1 MRRPFGPPGRGGGAR
16 PRGGMAKARILAV
29 DDQRYFRVYLEDL
42 LEQQGYEVR
51 TAGAGEEA
59 LHLLER
65 EAFDVLVTD
74 LVMPGLSGAELVE
87 RVKARWPEQDV
98 VVVTSV
104 GDVRTAVDA
113 MRAGASDYLLKPLDA
128 TLLNRSLELILQRRR
143 LRQEHAAL
151 MAENL
156 EYLGVLS
163 LYERTLALFSTLA
176 LEPLADRIV
185 EGLCLEAKAE
195 GGVVWIARA
204 DDPGRLRLAS
214 HRGLVQLEGEPEE
227 LVLDALPAG
236 LEPLHA
242 PDGMPFELPTA
253 GDASPALVVPFRHE
267 GRLLGFAR
275 LTDKL
280 AAAPFEERDHL
291 VAERFATSAAIAIAN
306 ALRFRALE
314 RRSFRDPLTKAY
326 TRAFFDDVVRNEIRK
341 ASRFGRAFSLL
352 QVELAGLA
360 EFRREMVDADFSA
373 WLERFAFQ
381 VGRVLRTTDLLAA
394 EGESRFSILLPETDA
409 LGAAVLKRRI
419 GEVLERGELLAR
431 DAGPR
436 PRLHLAAASHPVDG
450 TQMDELE
457 RTLAARLAEDRE
469 SLVHALGL
477 EHKPF
482 PILLD
487 ALAGCGEPLPA
498 DAFEQ
503 VVRFVIGEVDRRAS
517 ERGILCISPGPSL
530 LHVVREG
537 LARLDPAQTR
547 TELVVVTEG
556 RAEALAGVPVTCA
569 APQQIGSRR
578 PFLLYYAEGPAY
590 ALVGEPGAAGDA
602 ATLFQ
607 TADRVLVEHLAFQLQ
622 RALGVPIA
630 R

>member
-1 MRRPFGPPGRGGGAR
+1 
-16 PRGGMAKARILAV
+16 MAKARILAV

-65 EAFDVLVTD
+65 ETFDVLVTD

-87 RVKARWPEQDV
+87 RVKARWPEQDI

-128 TLLNRSLELILQRRR
+128 TLLHRSLEAMLQRRR
-143 LRQEHAAL
+143 LRQEHASL

-163 LYERTLALFSTLA
+163 LYERTLALFSTLS

-185 EGLCLEAKAE
+185 EGLCLEVRAE
-195 GGVVWIARA
+195 GGVVWVARA
-204 DDPGRLRLAS
+204 DDPARLRLAS
-214 HRGLVQLEGEPEE
+214 SRGLVDLGHEPEE
-227 LVLDALPAG
+227 IALDALPAG
-236 LEPLHA
+236 LDALHT
-242 PDGMPFELPTA
+242 PDGMPFEVAAA
-253 GDASPALVVPFRHE
+253 GDAGPALIVPFRHE

-280 AAAPFEERDHL
+280 AAAPFEDRDHL
-291 VAERFATSAAIAIAN
+291 VAERFAASAAIAIAN

-314 RRSFRDPLTKAY
+314 HRSFRDPLTKAY
-326 TRAFFDDVVRNEIRK
+326 TSAFFEDVVRAEIRK
-341 ASRFGRAFSLL
+341 ASRFGRSFSLL

-360 EFRREMVDADFSA
+360 EFRREMVDADFAA

-394 EGESRFSILLPETDA
+394 ESESRFAILLPETDA

-436 PRLHLAAASHPVDG
+436 PRLYLAAASYPVDG
-450 TQMDELE
+450 TQLEELE
-457 RTLAARLAEDRE
+457 RTLTARLDEDRD

-487 ALAGCGEPLPA
+487 ALAGRGEPLTA

-503 VVRFVIGEVDRRAS
+503 VVRFVIAEVERRAT

-530 LHVVREG
+530 LHVVRDG

-547 TELVVVTEG
+547 TELVVVTDG
-556 RAEALAGVPVTCA
+556 RADALAGVPVTCV

-602 ATLFQ
+602 ASLFQ

>member
-1 MRRPFGPPGRGGGAR
+1 
-16 PRGGMAKARILAV
+16 MAKARILAV

-51 TAGAGEEA
+51 TAGTGEEA

-113 MRAGASDYLLKPLDA
+113 MRSGASDYLLKPLDA
-128 TLLNRSLELILQRRR
+128 TLLNRSLEQILQRRR
-143 LRQEHAAL
+143 LRQEHASL

-163 LYERTLALFSTLA
+163 LYERTLALFSTLS

-185 EGLCLEAKAE
+185 EGLCLETRAE
-195 GGVVWIARA
+195 GGVAWLVRP
-204 DDPGRLRLAS
+204 DDPARLRLAS
-214 HRGLVQLEGEPEE
+214 SRGLVRVEGEPEE
-227 LVLDALPAG
+227 IALDALPAG
-236 LEPLHA
+236 LDALHT
-242 PDGMPFELPTA
+242 PDGMPFELPAA

-291 VAERFATSAAIAIAN
+291 VAERFAASAAIAVAN
-306 ALRFRALE
+306 AVRFRALE

-326 TRAFFDDVVRNEIRK
+326 TRAFFEDVVRSEIRK
-341 ASRFGRAFSLL
+341 ASRFGRSFSLL
-352 QVELAGLA
+352 QVELAGLG
-360 EFRREMVDADFSA
+360 EFRREMLDADFTA

-394 EGESRFSILLPETDA
+394 ESENRFAILLPETDA

-436 PRLHLAAASHPVDG
+436 PRLHLAAASYPVDG
-450 TQMDELE
+450 TQIEELE
-457 RTLAARLAEDRE
+457 RTLGARLAEDRE

-487 ALAGCGEPLPA
+487 ALAGRGEPLTA

-503 VVRFVIGEVDRRAS
+503 VVRFVIAEVERRAT

-530 LHVVREG
+530 LHVVRDG

-547 TELVVVTEG
+547 TELVVVTDG
-556 RAEALAGVPVTCA
+556 RPDALAGVPVTCV

-607 TADRVLVEHLAFQLQ
+607 SADRVLVEHLAFQLQ

>member
-1 MRRPFGPPGRGGGAR
+1 
-16 PRGGMAKARILAV
+16 MAKARILAV

-65 EAFDVLVTD
+65 ETFDVLVTD

-87 RVKARWPEQDV
+87 RVKARLPEQDV

-104 GDVRTAVDA
+104 GDVRTAVEA
-113 MRAGASDYLLKPLDA
+113 MRAGASDYLLKPLDS
-128 TLLNRSLELILQRRR
+128 TLLQRSLEGILQRRR

-163 LYERTLALFSTLA
+163 LYERTLALFSTLS

-185 EGLCLEAKAE
+185 EGLCLELRADT
-195 GGVVWIARA
+195 GVVWLARA

-214 HRGLVQLEGEPEE
+214 NRGLADLAREPEE
-227 LVLDALPAG
+227 IALDALPPE
-236 LEPLHA
+236 LQPLDT
-242 PDGMPFELPTA
+242 PDGMPFELPAT
-253 GDASPALVVPFRHE
+253 GEASAALVVPLRHE

-275 LTDKL
+275 LCDKL
-280 AAAPFEERDHL
+280 AAAPFEDRDHL
-291 VAERFATSAAIAIAN
+291 VAERFAASAAIAVAN
-306 ALRFRALE
+306 ALRYRALE
-314 RRSFRDPLTKAY
+314 SRSFRDPLTKAY
-326 TRAFFDDVVRNEIRK
+326 TSAFFEDVVRAEIRK
-341 ASRFGRAFSLL
+341 AGRFGRSFSLL

-360 EFRREMVDADFSA
+360 EFRREMLDADFAA
-373 WLERFAFQ
+373 WLERFAYQ

-394 EGESRFSILLPETDA
+394 ESESRFAILLPETDA

-419 GEVLERGELLAR
+419 SEVLERGELLAR

-436 PRLHLAAASHPVDG
+436 PRLFLAAASYPVDG
-450 TQMDELE
+450 SQLEELG
-457 RTLAARLAEDRE
+457 RTLAARLAEDRD

-487 ALAGCGEPLPA
+487 ALAGRGEPLPA

-503 VVRFVIGEVDRRAS
+503 VVRFVIAEVERRAS

-530 LHVVREG
+530 QPVVREG

-547 TELVVVTEG
+547 TELVVVTDG
-556 RAEALAGVPVTCA
+556 RADALAGVPVTCVT
-569 APQQIGSRR
+569 PQQIGSRR